1 VIEAKGDCGMSGKS
15 INQLDEETLIAVSG
29 IFKAISDPSR
39 IRILYL
45 LSQQECSVTEIARQ
59 LDLQQSAVSHQLSF
73 LKKLH
78 LVKSRRSGKTVFYAE
93 EDEHVMNLLAQTI
106 VHASHGLANEFRK

>member
-1 VIEAKGDCGMSGKS
+1 MAERSVD
-15 INQLDEETLIAVSG
+15 QLDEKTLAAVSS
-29 IFKAISDPSR
+29 IFKAVSDPSR

-45 LSQQECSVTEIARQ
+45 LSQSECSVTEIAQ
-59 LDLQQSAVSHQLSF
+59 MLGLQQSAVSHQLSF

-106 VHASHGLANEFRK
+106 VHASHGLAKDIKK

>member
-1 VIEAKGDCGMSGKS
+1 MGERRIRK
-15 INQLDEETLIAVSG
+15 LDEQTLAAVSS
-29 IFKAISDPSR
+29 IFKAVSDPSR
-39 IRILYL
+39 IRILHL
-45 LSQQECSVTEIARQ
+45 LSQSECSVTEIARL

-78 LVKSRRSGKTVFYAE
+78 LVKSRRSGRTVFYSE

-106 VHASHGLANEFRK
+106 VHARHGLANELRK

>member
-1 VIEAKGDCGMSGKS
+1 MAEKS
-15 INQLDEETLIAVSG
+15 VDQLDEKTLAAVSS
-29 IFKAISDPSR
+29 IFKAVSDPSR

-45 LSQQECSVTEIARQ
+45 LSQSECSVTEMAQI
-59 LDLQQSAVSHQLSF
+59 LGLQQSAVSHQLSF

-78 LVKSRRSGKTVFYAE
+78 LVKSRRSGKAVFYAE

-106 VHASHGLANEFRK
+106 VHANHSLAKEIKK

>member
-1 VIEAKGDCGMSGKS
+1 MTGKN
-15 INQLDEETLIAVSG
+15 INQLNDETLAAVSS
-29 IFKAISDPSR
+29 IFKAVSDPSR

-45 LSQQECSVTEIARQ
+45 LSQQECSVSEIARQ
-59 LDLQQSAVSHQLSF
+59 LNLQQSAVSHQLSF
-73 LKKLH
+73 LKRLH

-106 VHASHGLANEFRK
+106 VHAGHGLAKDFRK